1 MFVAPICTMG
11 GAIAANMAT
20 VRRTRESNETPKAC
34 RDEGKRCAHCSKC
47 NCKERGTGHGE

>member
-11 GAIAANMAT
+11 GAIAANMAS

-34 RDEGKRCAHCSKC
+34 RDEGKRCAQCSKC
-47 NCKERGTGHGE
+47 NCKERGTGKG